1 MSDSKR
7 DTTLKQLTIR
17 GFDEQLEKRLRGLAE
32 SRQISL
38 NRAAILLMRR
48 GAGLAEPSTPAPGA
62 SATRVGNALDR
73 FMGVWTAEEAAE
85 FMSSIE
91 WLDQIDPDLWS

>member
-1 MSDSKR
+1 
-7 DTTLKQLTIR
+7 LNQLTIR
-17 GFDEQLEKRLRGLAE
+17 GFDEQLEQRLRGLAE

-48 GAGLAEPSTPAPGA
+48 GAGLAEPGTATRNAPVPGA
-62 SATRVGNALDR
+62 SEARVGHALDR

-85 FMSSIE
+85 FMHSIE
-91 WLDQIDPDLWS
+91 WLDQIDPEMWS